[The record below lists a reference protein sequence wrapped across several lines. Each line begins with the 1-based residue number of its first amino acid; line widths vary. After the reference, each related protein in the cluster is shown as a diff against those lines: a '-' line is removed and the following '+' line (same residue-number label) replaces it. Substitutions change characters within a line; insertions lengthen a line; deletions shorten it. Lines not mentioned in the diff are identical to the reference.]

1 MKKILLTMIILFLI
15 SCSSSFVKSK
25 IAQEVY
31 NKTNPNASSISDQ
44 IRIGDSK
51 SQCIQVEDFCS
62 SKAGM
67 YSNHG
72 SSSSDNY
79 YCTCYY

>member
-1 MKKILLTMIILFLI
+1 MKKILLTMTILFLT
-15 SCSSSFVKSK
+15 SCSSSFVKTK

-31 NKTNPNASSISDQ
+31 NKTHPNAPFISDQ
-44 IRIGDSK
+44 IRIGDSVAR
-51 SQCIQVEDFCS
+51 CIVVKDFCS

-72 SSSSDNY
+72 SPSSDDY